1 MIADPIP
8 RALPWARWCCPFG
21 ALCARAALPIH
32 WLVKSTTPKTGV
44 PLGTATLSGFFLLC
58 RVPKGTPIIIFA
70 MLYQPMNWLAIQIPS
85 LRDFTRQ
92 CRLTRCDSSL
102 TRREASLHS
111 GFAALHARRALHDA
125 KRPYTPEGP
134 YTLRSSLTRAK
145 GTLHGATAPFNAA
158 TPPYSPS
165 MTRQIS
171 AKMRSRSP
179 RPSMWLRM
187 PSRSYHSMSGDVWL

>member
-44 PLGTATLSGFFLLC
+44 PLGTRHKRKNPKNVA
-58 RVPKGTPIIIFA
+58 VPKGTPIIIFA

-92 CRLTRCDSSL
+92 CRLTRCK
-102 TRREASLHS
+102 A
-111 GFAALHARRALHDA
+111 ALHDA
-125 KRPYTPEGP
+125 KRPYTAALPPYTPAGP
-134 YTLRSSLTRAK
+134 YTTRSVLTRPK
-145 GTLHGATAPFNAA
+145 GLTRCEAALLVPKAPYTARQRL
-158 TPPYSPS
+158 S
-165 MTRQIS
+165 TRQ
-171 AKMRSRSP
+171 R
-179 RPSMWLRM
+179 RPTAR
-187 PSRSYHSMSGDVWL
+187 R

>member
-44 PLGTATLSGFFLLC
+44 PLGTRHKRKNPKNVA
-58 RVPKGTPIIIFA
+58 VPKGTPIIIIA

-92 CRLTRCDSSL
+92 YRLTRCDSSL
-102 TRREASLHS
+102 TRRDSVLTRCEAALHVPKAPYTMRQRLSTRHRRLTRREASLH
-111 GFAALHARRALHDA
+111 
-125 KRPYTPEGP
+125 
-134 YTLRSSLTRAK
+134 
-145 GTLHGATAPFNAA
+145 GATRPSTAAP
-158 TPPYSPS
+158 PPYSPS